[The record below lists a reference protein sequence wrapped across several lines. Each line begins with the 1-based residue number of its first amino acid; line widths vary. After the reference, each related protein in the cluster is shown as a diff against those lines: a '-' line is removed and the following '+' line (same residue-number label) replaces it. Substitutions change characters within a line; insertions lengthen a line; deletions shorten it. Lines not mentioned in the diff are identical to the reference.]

1 MEVFKTKD
9 KGWGL
14 RSLDPI
20 RAGAFICEY
29 AGEVIDK
36 ARLSQLIREGDTA
49 EYVFDTTRVYESF
62 KWNYEPKLLDEV
74 RANESSEDY
83 AMPHPLIIN
92 AKNVGNV
99 ARFMNH
105 SCSPNVFWQP
115 VLYEENNQSF
125 LHVAFFAL
133 RHIPPMQELTYD
145 YGADRSDNAEGSSA
159 HKDVFGVLHQV
170 VRSQIGGSGK
180 KACINVTLSDDCGA
194 ELDVTLWESYANQHT
209 SYIKDNAPPA
219 TRKLNVSNA
228 WNGSKLLLNYDHPQ
242 VTAFKSNFEDGKPYS
257 ISSQT
262 MSVNFASQTAFEE
275 RSFSFVKDMKTIGQI
290 MSLKDDT
297 FCNTIGMT
305 KRFKSNRFV

>member
-1 MEVFKTKD
+1 MSRPLILISALTSNQKVWKIV
-9 KGWGL
+9 
-14 RSLDPI
+14 I
-20 RAGAFICEY
+20 R
-29 AGEVIDK
+29 VIDLWIVK
-36 ARLSQLIREGDTA
+36 EHNGLQHVEAIIHDA
-49 EYVFDTTRVYESF
+49 E
-62 KWNYEPKLLDEV
+62 
-74 RANESSEDY
+74 
-83 AMPHPLIIN
+83 
-92 AKNVGNV
+92 
-99 ARFMNH
+99 
-105 SCSPNVFWQP
+105 
-115 VLYEENNQSF
+115 
-125 LHVAFFAL
+125 
-133 RHIPPMQELTYD
+133 
-145 YGADRSDNAEGSSA
+145 
-159 HKDVFGVLHQV
+159 
-170 VRSQIGGSGK
+170 IGGSGK

-209 SYIKDNAPPA
+209 SYIKDNAPPGVILTHDWSLKSLS